1 MQHGSI
7 AAIVGVIV
15 LQLLGVISREQHKHQ
30 DRNRAKHD
38 IHHAKARAGQHADQA
53 AHQAGQNNGNQ
64 STHQVDTPAA
74 QIALGSGTVNSHN
87 AKVHGTNQE
96 RQNQRGKIIDDK
108 VGAQVDAVQHRI
120 GKEQPRCGGGLQAF
134 HPSGQNRNQHQ
145 LRNAQEEYQAGAE
158 HQLKQRGG
166 NGKQC
171 RCKGNQQTGG
181 HPAVGAGHILV

>member
-1 MQHGSI
+1 MAFFVNPRRTAKRALPLAEQHSFSNYQNRSVVAAGTAHDADDIQEDVDIIQVQAECADDGGFVQHGSI

-38 IHHAKARAGQHADQA
+38 IHHTKARAGQHADQA

-96 RQNQRGKIIDDK
+96 RQNQRGKIIDD
-108 VGAQVDAVQHRI
+108 
-120 GKEQPRCGGGLQAF
+120 
-134 HPSGQNRNQHQ
+134 
-145 LRNAQEEYQAGAE
+145 NA
-158 HQLKQRGG
+158 L
-166 NGKQC
+166 N
-171 RCKGNQQTGG
+171 
-181 HPAVGAGHILV
+181 